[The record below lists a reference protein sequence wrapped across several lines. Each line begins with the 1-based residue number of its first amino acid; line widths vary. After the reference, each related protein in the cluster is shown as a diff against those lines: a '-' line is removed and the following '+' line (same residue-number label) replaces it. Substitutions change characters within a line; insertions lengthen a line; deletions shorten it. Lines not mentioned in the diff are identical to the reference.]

1 MGIPEE
7 RNELRKVLLGAAAA
21 VVLLLAVAIA
31 ASRSSARAK
40 KRMME
45 AQRAWVADDL
55 AALAEA
61 KQALETKHPNW
72 ERPDEH
78 ETKGLFAL
86 KTRVRHCIF
95 AYNHHLS
102 FFETRHEVTLP
113 KEAWVVE
120 LEEALDRAGRPGA
133 PGMPAP
139 AADVF

>member
-1 MGIPEE
+1 
-7 RNELRKVLLGAAAA
+7 
-21 VVLLLAVAIA
+21 
-31 ASRSSARAK
+31 
-40 KRMME
+40 ME
-45 AQRAWVADDL
+45 AQKGWIAEDL

-61 KQALETKHPNW
+61 KQALETKHPDW
-72 ERPDEH
+72 ERLDEH

-86 KTRVRHCIF
+86 KAQVKHCIF

-102 FFETRHEVTLP
+102 FFETRHKVAVP

-133 PGMPAP
+133 PRMRAP